1 MSLEVKLHPTERR
14 IVVKAG
20 FTGCVTARGL
30 IILVRTG
37 REDLIGVFKG
47 KIEQVNNRE
56 RYFGQMNLL
65 LSYPYQESVCKE
77 KKK

>member
-1 MSLEVKLHPTERR
+1 MRTE
-14 IVVKAG
+14 
-20 FTGCVTARGL
+20 
-30 IILVRTG
+30 

-47 KIEQVNNRE
+47 KTEQVNNRE

-77 KKK
+77 KK